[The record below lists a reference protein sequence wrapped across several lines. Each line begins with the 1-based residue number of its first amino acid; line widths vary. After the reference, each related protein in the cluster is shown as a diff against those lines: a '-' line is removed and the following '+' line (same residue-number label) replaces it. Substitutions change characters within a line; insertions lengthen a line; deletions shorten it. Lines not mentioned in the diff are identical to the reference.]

1 MVLSCLDSSQPAVSR
16 VGCAQVS
23 RAPGPEYMEMSFT
36 SKRADVTDDS
46 GGGNS
51 RGENPMGGR
60 ALRFATN

>member
-1 MVLSCLDSSQPAVSR
+1 MVLSCLDSSQPTVLGSVVHRCQGRQAR
-16 VGCAQVS
+16 N
-23 RAPGPEYMEMSFT
+23 MEMSFT

-46 GGGNS
+46 GEVTR